1 MIIEISSK
9 TINLIVR
16 GGEILPTTSTDSDK
30 LYKVIKQNI
39 IPLHCEEL
47 FFARLVAAG
56 YKLAILNH

>member
-16 GGEILPTTSTDSDK
+16 GGEILPISSADSEK
-30 LYKVIKQNI
+30 LHQIIKQNS